1 LDWLERD
8 ILELDV
14 LVGVVLV
21 WRRWVG
27 HDGGFGS
34 GEIRRVFQVRNKES
48 ETKEV
53 IGQLME

>member
-27 HDGGFGS
+27 HDGRVDAGFGS
-34 GEIRRVFQVRNKES
+34 GEIRRVF
-48 ETKEV
+48 
-53 IGQLME
+53 